1 MKTNGV
7 YEKKSFR
14 EFIFFAIIIMAGVII
29 HYIAG
34 NFPKRIDSVPDEVR
48 YYSIARDLFFHRP
61 LYVRGVNTGY
71 QKILYSMVIAPLF
84 GISNHVLRIKAINI
98 LNCVIMMSSAF
109 PLILISKKLRLSEK
123 STYLIII
130 LFILWP
136 ETFITMTFM
145 AENLYWFLVFGFIY
159 LWLVNEEHDNI
170 LIPILMSIICY
181 LGYMDKEI
189 FLAFFVA
196 YILMQLWDMVRLYK
210 NEDMGSLRGR
220 VLNTAVFV
228 AVFVLIHV
236 ILKCTIFKGLGNSYA
251 SQIGLKEVLNI
262 KCILYIFYAIIY
274 YTVSCAV
281 VLMIAPVTYLVLFRK
296 SLDGLAIKLLRML
309 GVVLAVAIATIAYTI
324 SAREDL
330 FQLCPRLHMRYLAP
344 VLLLLLLLFILECQN
359 TDKNAIK
366 ELNNKFMLITVALFA
381 CALVVFRGATSNS
394 SIDYFSF
401 KWYQMLSR
409 TSENTVVLSFIIVI
423 VMITVTF
430 MIWVNVVP
438 NGKSI
443 FLISGLVVTTIISD
457 FITCK
462 DVRYGYNV
470 TEDVQKEMTEMSN
483 YILQNCNADDNIVY
497 FCDDMGRAIY
507 SVVIDTYIDPEI
519 IFTNVS
525 EFERMQT
532 ENTMTL
538 FEPISMIVYKGIES
552 IEYIIL
558 NSQYEG
564 SMPSGCE
571 LVYQNSMYK
580 MFRTNINFTY

>member
-1 MKTNGV
+1 
-7 YEKKSFR
+7 
-14 EFIFFAIIIMAGVII
+14 
-29 HYIAG
+29 
-34 NFPKRIDSVPDEVR
+34 
-48 YYSIARDLFFHRP
+48 
-61 LYVRGVNTGY
+61 
-71 QKILYSMVIAPLF
+71 
-84 GISNHVLRIKAINI
+84 
-98 LNCVIMMSSAF
+98 
-109 PLILISKKLRLSEK
+109 
-123 STYLIII
+123 
-130 LFILWP
+130 
-136 ETFITMTFM
+136 
-145 AENLYWFLVFGFIY
+145 
-159 LWLVNEEHDNI
+159 
-170 LIPILMSIICY
+170 
-181 LGYMDKEI
+181 
-189 FLAFFVA
+189 
-196 YILMQLWDMVRLYK
+196 
-210 NEDMGSLRGR
+210 
-220 VLNTAVFV
+220 
-228 AVFVLIHV
+228 
-236 ILKCTIFKGLGNSYA
+236 
-251 SQIGLKEVLNI
+251 
-262 KCILYIFYAIIY
+262 
-274 YTVSCAV
+274 
-281 VLMIAPVTYLVLFRK
+281 
-296 SLDGLAIKLLRML
+296 
-309 GVVLAVAIATIAYTI
+309 
-324 SAREDL
+324 
-330 FQLCPRLHMRYLAP
+330 
-344 VLLLLLLLFILECQN
+344 
-359 TDKNAIK
+359 
-366 ELNNKFMLITVALFA
+366 
-381 CALVVFRGATSNS
+381 
-394 SIDYFSF
+394 
-401 KWYQMLSR
+401 
-409 TSENTVVLSFIIVI
+409 
-423 VMITVTF
+423 